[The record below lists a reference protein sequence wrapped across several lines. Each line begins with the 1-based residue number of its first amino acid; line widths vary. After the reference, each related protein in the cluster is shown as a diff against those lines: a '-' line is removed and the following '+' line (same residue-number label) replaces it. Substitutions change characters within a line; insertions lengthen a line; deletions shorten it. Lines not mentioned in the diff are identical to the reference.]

1 MFRKSALLTLVLAT
15 ALLPSA
21 CGANISLNL
30 FTADEVVSQTFTT
43 SAAPHIVV
51 ETFNGGID
59 VITGT
64 DNTVRAD
71 VTKRGGGNSQDEA
84 QQDLKNVAVTMTQDG
99 DTIHITAQRTDH
111 RVDIG
116 NSGASASLK
125 VPNGATLDLRTSNG
139 GITSAGPV
147 GDVTADTSNGKI
159 DIRGSA
165 GSLDLSTSNGG
176 ITVNGGAGTL
186 QAETSNG
193 GIDLTS
199 DHVVVTARTS
209 NGNIQ
214 FTSSLAGDSE
224 FRTSNSG
231 MTITLPAS
239 ASFTLN
245 ADTSNGKINS
255 DSPVTTSG
263 NLSDTE
269 LRGTV
274 GSNPAFTLGLHT
286 SNGTINLR
294 QSQ

>member
-176 ITVNGGAGTL
+176 ITVNGGGRRAYGAGGH
-186 QAETSNG
+186 G
-193 GIDLTS
+193 GMAPG
-199 DHVVVTARTS
+199 VVR
-209 NGNIQ
+209 
-214 FTSSLAGDSE
+214 
-224 FRTSNSG
+224 
-231 MTITLPAS
+231 
-239 ASFTLN
+239 
-245 ADTSNGKINS
+245 
-255 DSPVTTSG
+255 
-263 NLSDTE
+263 
-269 LRGTV
+269 
-274 GSNPAFTLGLHT
+274 
-286 SNGTINLR
+286 
-294 QSQ
+294 